1 MAPMHLTDH
10 HAWTNHWRQHHPAEK
25 LLLAGGLLLC
35 SVTLPPLTTAPV
47 VLLVVWLATVAGAK
61 IPTAALGRV
70 MAVPSAF
77 LLTSV
82 PFLVLSVSSSE
93 GITFSSQGLETA
105 LRVVARSLA
114 AIASMAFLTLTTP
127 VIAWA
132 PLLRRLGV
140 PQPIVEI
147 MLLLYRLIFVF
158 AEQAVTTSQAQAGR
172 LGYDGIRRS
181 LHSLGLLVASLL
193 ERSLARMRRLEIGLA
208 ARNFD
213 GELRVLQPTYE
224 LSPWRLALIG
234 SALLAVA
241 AAGLLGN
248 QLLARVM
255 T

>member
-1 MAPMHLTDH
+1 MHLTDH

-47 VLLVVWLATVAGAK
+47 VLLVVGLATVIGAG
-61 IPTAALGRV
+61 IPAAALARFV
-70 MAVPSAF
+70 AVPGAF

-82 PFLVLSVSSSE
+82 PFLVLSVSSSQ
-93 GITFSSQGLETA
+93 GIAFSPSGLETA

-114 AIASMAFLTLTTP
+114 AISSMAFLTLTTP

-140 PQPIVEI
+140 PQAIVEI
-147 MLLLYRLIFVF
+147 MLLIYRLIFVF
-158 AEQAVTTSQAQAGR
+158 AEQAVTASQAQAAR
-172 LGYDGIRRS
+172 LGYNGIRRS

-224 LSPWRLALIG
+224 LSPWRIALIG

-241 AAGLLGN
+241 AMGLLGN
-248 QLLARVM
+248 QLLAKAM

>member
-1 MAPMHLTDH
+1 MHLTDQ
-10 HAWTNHWRQHHPAEK
+10 HAWTNRWRRHHPAEK
-25 LLLAGGLLLC
+25 LLLAGGLLLL
-35 SVTLPPLTTAPV
+35 SITLPPLTTAPV
-47 VLLVVWLATVAGAK
+47 ILLVVGLATVVGAG
-61 IPTAALGRV
+61 IPAATLGRFI
-70 MAVPSAF
+70 AVPGAF

-82 PFLVLSVSSSE
+82 PFLALSLNSAE
-93 GITFSSQGLETA
+93 GISFSPSGLETA
-105 LRVVARSLA
+105 FRVVARSLA

-127 VIAWA
+127 VVAWA

-147 MLLLYRLIFVF
+147 MLLIYRLIFVF
-158 AEQAVTTSQAQAGR
+158 AEQAITTSQAQAAR

-181 LHSLGLLVASLL
+181 LHSLGLLVVSLL

-224 LSPWRLALIG
+224 LSPWRIALIG
-234 SALLAVA
+234 GALLAVA
-241 AAGLLGN
+241 TVGLLGSS
-248 QLLARVM
+248 LLTKAM

>member
-1 MAPMHLTDH
+1 MI
-10 HAWTNHWRQHHPAEK
+10 
-25 LLLAGGLLLC
+25 
-35 SVTLPPLTTAPV
+35 LPPLTTAPV
-47 VLLVVWLATVAGAK
+47 VLLVVGLATVVGAG
-61 IPTAALGRV
+61 IPAATLGRFI
-70 MAVPSAF
+70 AVPGAF

-82 PFLVLSVSSSE
+82 PFLALSINSTE
-93 GITFSSQGLETA
+93 GISFSPSGLETA

-127 VIAWA
+127 IVAWA

-147 MLLLYRLIFVF
+147 MLLIYRLIFVF
-158 AEQAVTTSQAQAGR
+158 AEQAVTTSQAQAAR
-172 LGYDGIRRS
+172 LGYNGIRRS

-193 ERSLARMRRLEIGLA
+193 ERSLARIRRLEVGLA

-234 SALLAVA
+234 GALLAVVTV
-241 AAGLLGN
+241 GLLGN
-248 QLLARVM
+248 SLLAKAM